1 MIRLTA
7 LWPKTNDSHFDMDYY
22 LSKHVPMTRAK
33 FQSLGIPVEAE
44 VDEGLGGFPPGEPAP
59 YAAIGYLLFE
69 NMEDLQKGLAT
80 HGAEILADIP
90 NFTNVQPQIQI
101 GSIVLGEP
109 AMLVRFPPVSQ

>member
-1 MIRLTA
+1 MIRVTVLF
-7 LWPKTNDSHFDMDYY
+7 PKTSDSHFDMEYY
-22 LSKHVPMTRAK
+22 LSKHVPMTKAK
-33 FQSLGIPVEAE
+33 FQGLGLTVEAE
-44 VDEGLGGFPPGEPAP
+44 VDEGLGSITPGEPAP

-69 NMEDLQKGLAT
+69 NLEDLQKGLAT